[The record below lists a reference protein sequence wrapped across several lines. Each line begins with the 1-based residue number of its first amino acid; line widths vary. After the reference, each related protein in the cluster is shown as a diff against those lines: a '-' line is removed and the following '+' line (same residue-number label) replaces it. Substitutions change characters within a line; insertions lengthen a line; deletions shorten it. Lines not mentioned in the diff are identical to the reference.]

1 MLIILTYNAIILVGG
16 GNMKKIIVL
25 LVAILLFNTYTVFAK
40 ENPSLTVDNLT
51 LSIGESYNININNKI
66 RGSKY
71 YWYSNDTDIATVN
84 SKNGIVNAVSG
95 GVTTIYCEITLPS
108 GDVEKLFCQ
117 VEVIPP
123 FFVNKYV
130 AHAGGG
136 FEDNVY
142 SNTKEAILNSI
153 ENGFNFIEIDLTLTS
168 DDKLVCSHG
177 WDKNTY
183 EAIGV
188 DYEGVPTYNE
198 FMSWKVQGKYD
209 TVDADDLIGIMKEHP
224 DLLIEID
231 LKKFG
236 KARTRKAI
244 TQLVESAGRDEQ
256 ILDRI
261 LMQFTSE
268 TAYFAI
274 KEIYDFKYYQY
285 FTYKSRIADEL
296 EDVIKFCKDNKI
308 VSIAVNYT
316 VLTDDMIDRIK
327 DNNLY
332 LLAFT
337 IDDEDL
343 AQEFLDRGVDTI
355 CTNFIQ

>member
-1 MLIILTYNAIILVGG
+1 MILPINAIIMVGG
-16 GNMKKIIVL
+16 GNVKKIIVL

-71 YWYSNDTDIATVN
+71 YWYSNDTDVATVN

-95 GVTTIYCEITLPS
+95 GITNVYCDITLPS
-108 GDVEKLFCQ
+108 KDIIKLHCPIK
-117 VEVIPP
+117 VIPP
-123 FFVNKYV
+123 FFENKYV

-136 FEDNVY
+136 YEDSVY

-153 ENGFNFIEIDLTLTS
+153 DNGFNFIEIDLILTS

-188 DYEGVPTYNE
+188 DYEGVPTYDE
-198 FMSWKVQGKYD
+198 FMSWKVLGKYNTID
-209 TVDADDLIGIMKEHP
+209 VDDLVGIMKEYP

-236 KARTRKAI
+236 KVRTRKAI
-244 TQLVESAGRDEQ
+244 TQLVESAEHDEQ

-268 TAYFAI
+268 EAFFAI
-274 KEIYDFKYYQY
+274 EEVYSFKYYQY
-285 FTYKSRIADEL
+285 FTYKSRIKDEL
-296 EDVIKFCKDNKI
+296 DDVIRFCKDNKI
-308 VSIAVNYT
+308 TSMAVNYT

-327 DNNLY
+327 DEGFY

-337 IDDEDL
+337 IDDKEL
-343 AQEFLDRGVDTI
+343 AEEFLEKGVDTI

>member
-1 MLIILTYNAIILVGG
+1 
-16 GNMKKIIVL
+16 MKKIIVL
-25 LVAILLFNTYTVFAK
+25 LVAILLFNTCTVLAK
-40 ENPSLTVDNLT
+40 ENPSLTADDLT
-51 LSIGESYNININNKI
+51 LKINERYNININNKVK
-66 RGSKY
+66 GSKY
-71 YWYSNDTDIATVN
+71 YWTSSNTNVATVN
-84 SKNGIVNAVSG
+84 PKNGVVKAVG
-95 GVTTIYCEITLPS
+95 GGITDINCKITLPS
-108 GDVEKLFCQ
+108 GRIQKLNCRVEI
-117 VEVIPP
+117 IPP
-123 FFVNKYV
+123 FFNNKYM

-136 FEDNVY
+136 YEGNIY
-142 SNTKEAILNSI
+142 NNTKEAIINSI
-153 ENGFNFIEIDLTLTS
+153 ENGFKFIEVDMTLTS
-168 DDKLVCSHG
+168 DDKLVCFHG
-177 WDKNTY
+177 WDKSTY
-183 EAIGV
+183 KATEIVYNGI
-188 DYEGVPTYNE
+188 PTYDE
-198 FMSWKVQGKYD
+198 FMEWKIQGKYSTID
-209 TVDADDLIGIMKEHP
+209 VNAVIDIMKEHP
-224 DLLIEID
+224 DLLVEID

-236 KARTRKAI
+236 RARTKRAV
-244 TQLVESAGRDEQ
+244 TQLVESADYDEQ

>member
-1 MLIILTYNAIILVGG
+1 
-16 GNMKKIIVL
+16 MKKTLFL
-25 LVAILLFNTYTVFAK
+25 LVVILLFSTTTVYAK
-40 ENPSLTVDNLT
+40 ENLSLTDEELI
-51 LSIGESYNININNKI
+51 LSVNKKHDININNKI

-71 YWYSNDTDIATVN
+71 YWYSSNADIISVN
-84 SKNGIVNAVSG
+84 PRNGIVKALEG
-95 GVTTIYCEITLPS
+95 GVTDIYCEITLPS
-108 GDVEKLFCQ
+108 KDIVKLHCP
-117 VEVIPP
+117 VEVVPP
-123 FFVNKYV
+123 FFENKYV

-136 FEDNVY
+136 FKDNVY
-142 SNTKEAILNSI
+142 SNTKEAIINSI
-153 ENGFNFIEIDLTLTS
+153 NNGFDFIEVDLALTS

-188 DYEGVPTYNE
+188 DYEGVPTYDE
-198 FMSWKVQGKYD
+198 FMSWKVLGKYNTID
-209 TVDADDLIGIMKEHP
+209 VDDLVGIMKEYP

-236 KARTRKAI
+236 KARTKKAI
-244 TQLVESAGRDEQ
+244 TQLIESAEHDEQ

-274 KEIYDFKYYQY
+274 EEIYSFKYYQY
-285 FTYKSRIADEL
+285 FTYKSRITDEL
-296 EDVIKFCKDNKI
+296 DDVIRFCKDNKI
-308 VSIAVNYT
+308 TSMAVNYT

-327 DNNLY
+327 DEGFY

-337 IDDEDL
+337 IDDKEL
-343 AQEFLDRGVDTI
+343 AEEFLEKGGDTI
-355 CTNFIQ
+355 CTNFIVAEQLVNN